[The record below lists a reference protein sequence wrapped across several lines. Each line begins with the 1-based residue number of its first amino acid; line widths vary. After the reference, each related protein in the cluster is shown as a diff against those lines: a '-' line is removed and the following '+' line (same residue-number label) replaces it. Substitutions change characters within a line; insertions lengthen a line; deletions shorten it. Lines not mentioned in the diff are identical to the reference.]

1 MIRYGIIGIGNIGTI
16 HLNNFFAG
24 KASDSTVTAVCDINP
39 EKLKKA
45 KEKADEQ
52 GAALEYYGDYK
63 ELLKSNNVD
72 AVIIAVPH
80 YQHPQMVSDALDAG
94 KHVISEK
101 PAGVFTK
108 GLIALSEKADKL
120 GLCYGMMLNQR
131 GNPYFAKMRD
141 LVRSGKYGKT
151 LRLNWIITDWYRTQY
166 YYDSGDWRATWNGEG
181 GGVLLNQCP
190 HNLDLWQ
197 WIFGMPKRV
206 RGFCSFGKYH
216 DIEVEDDV
224 TAYAEYE
231 NGATAVFI
239 TTTGDAIGD
248 NRLEVTCDAA
258 QLVYEHGK
266 LTVAELEKPMSVLT
280 KELKTSFAR
289 PEKKTTVYED
299 LGTGRQ
305 HPAIIENFSR
315 HLLYGD
321 ELLAPGRDG
330 IPGLA
335 ISNAIHLS
343 NYKND
348 WVEVGTPE
356 SEDEFLEYLNMLR
369 RNSKKKNGAGN
380 TGAESLEGTFG
391 S

>member
-1 MIRYGIIGIGNIGTI
+1 MIRYGIIGVGNIGSN
-16 HLNNFFAG
+16 HLNSLLTG
-24 KASDSTVTAVCDINP
+24 KAESSAVTAVCDI
-39 EKLKKA
+39 KQDRLSSA
-45 KEKADEQ
+45 KEKAEEH
-52 GAALEYYGDYK
+52 GAALEYYSDYK
-63 ELLKSNNVD
+63 ELLKSKSVD
-72 AVIIAVPH
+72 AVIVAVPH
-80 YQHPQMVSDALDAG
+80 YLHPQMVSDALDEK

-101 PAGVFTK
+101 PAGVYTK
-108 GLIALSEKADKL
+108 GLRALSEKADKL
-120 GLCYGMMLNQR
+120 GLCYGMMYNQR
-131 GNPYFAKMRD
+131 TNPYFAMMREM
-141 LVRSGKYGKT
+141 VRSGRYGKP

-166 YYDSGDWRATWNGEG
+166 YYDSGDWRATWSGEG

-248 NRLEVTCDAA
+248 NRLEITCDGA
-258 QLVYEHGK
+258 QLLYEHGK
-266 LTVAELEKPMSVLT
+266 LTVTELEKPMSQLT

-289 PEKKTTVYED
+289 PEKKVTVYED
-299 LGTGRQ
+299 LGSGRQ
-305 HPAIIENFSR
+305 HPEIIENFSK
-315 HLLYGD
+315 HIQNGD
-321 ELLAPGRDG
+321 PLLAPGRDG
-330 IPGLA
+330 IFGLS

-348 WVEVGTPE
+348 WVDVGTE
-356 SEDEFLEYLNMLR
+356 KAEDEFLEYLNALR
-369 RNSKKKNGAGN
+369 RNSRRKDGGGDF
-380 TGAESLEGTFG
+380 GAESLEGTFG

>member
-1 MIRYGIIGIGNIGTI
+1 MIRYGIIGVGNIGSK
-16 HLNNFFAG
+16 HLSNLLTG
-24 KASDSTVTAVCDINP
+24 KAEDSVVTAVCDVKP
-39 EKLKKA
+39 ERLEAARQKA
-45 KEKADEQ
+45 AEQ
-52 GAALEYYGDYK
+52 GAEIEYYSDFK
-63 ELLKSNNVD
+63 ELLGSDKVD
-72 AVIIAVPH
+72 AVIVAVPH

-108 GLIALSEKADKL
+108 GLSALADKADAL
-120 GLCYGMMLNQR
+120 GLCYGMMFNQR
-131 GNPYFAKMRD
+131 TNPNYSMMRD
-141 LVRSGKYGKT
+141 MVRSGRYGKP

-166 YYDSGDWRATWNGEG
+166 YYDSGEWRATWTGEG

-248 NRLEVTCDAA
+248 NRLEITCDGA
-258 QLVYEHGK
+258 QLLYEHGK
-266 LTVAELEKPMSVLT
+266 LTVTELEKPMSVLT

-289 PEKKTTVYED
+289 PEKKVTVYED
-299 LGTGRQ
+299 LGLGRQ
-305 HPAIIENFSR
+305 HPAIIENFSK
-315 HLLYGD
+315 HLLRG
-321 ELLAPGRDG
+321 EPLIAQGREG
-330 IPGLA
+330 VLGLS

-343 NYKND
+343 DHKND
-348 WVEVGTPE
+348 WVEVGSPE
-356 SEDEFLEYLNMLR
+356 AEDEFLEYLGELR
-369 RNSKKKNGAGN
+369 RNSRHKEASCGG
-380 TGAESLEGTFG
+380 TESLEGTFG

>member
-1 MIRYGIIGIGNIGTI
+1 MIRYGIIGVGNIGTN
-16 HLNNFFAG
+16 HLNSLLKG
-24 KASDSTVTAVCDINP
+24 KAAESAVTAVCDIKP
-39 EKLKKA
+39 DKLELA
-45 KEKADEQ
+45 RQKADEC
-52 GAALEYYGDYK
+52 GASLEYYDDYK
-63 ELLKSNNVD
+63 KLMASEKVD
-72 AVIIAVPH
+72 AVIVAVPH

-108 GLIALSEKADKL
+108 GLKALSEKADAL
-120 GLCYGMMLNQR
+120 GLTYGMMLNQR
-131 GNPYFAKMRD
+131 TNPYFAKMREM
-141 LVRSGKYGKT
+141 VKSGEYGMP

-166 YYDSGDWRATWNGEG
+166 YYDSGEWRATWSGEG

-224 TAYAEYE
+224 TVYAEYE

-248 NRLEVTCDAA
+248 NRLEITCDRA
-258 QLVYEHGK
+258 QLLYEHGK
-266 LTVAELEKPMSVLT
+266 LTVTELEKPMSQLT
-280 KELKTSFAR
+280 QELKTSFAR
-289 PEKKTTVYED
+289 PEKKVTVYED

-305 HPAIIENFSR
+305 HPAIIENFSM
-315 HLLYGD
+315 HLLYG
-321 ELLAPGRDG
+321 EPLLAPGRDG

-343 NYKND
+343 NSKNE
-348 WVEVGTPE
+348 WVEVGTPDA
-356 SEDEFLEYLNMLR
+356 EDEFLEYLNRMR
-369 RNSKKKNGAGN
+369 AGSGKKIVNEPGS
-380 TGAESLEGTFG
+380 TESLEGTFG